1 MKKFKF
7 KTSVGEWFGEF
18 DETKGKESEGCIVYD
33 YDDIKIENIHKVLGR
48 NHGCLFDGKVHSII
62 RIGNGEY
69 WLFIDLDDGYYGCPE
84 YLLEILD

>member
-7 KTSVGEWFGEF
+7 KTSVGEFFGEF
-18 DETKGKESEGCIVYD
+18 DETTELKVQERRSYENV
-33 YDDIKIENIHKVLGR
+33 KIQNVDKILGR